1 MVNTVVSKIRV
12 RNPNKK
18 SAKYANASECRYIA
32 TRSGVWIDNKTNYS
46 FDEEN
51 QNLSMSDDKTYVSYI
66 CMRPNSHGLFGNIDV
81 EHLSTVCNKIK
92 HKTEEGNLI
101 YRGIVSLIEEDAI
114 NLGYYNQN
122 KWKNLL
128 NATMSS
134 IGSEFNIPIQNL
146 EWVAAYHFQE
156 GHPHVHY
163 MLWNKEQH
171 IASPYIHPSKQQRC
185 REIFSKEIFKDER
198 SLYIQEKTA
207 TRDLI
212 LEFGK
217 DIMSESETLVQ
228 DLIQLE
234 LKREKIPG
242 KIYSSEINTLSK
254 ELIGLANSLP
264 EKGKI
269 SYAYMPKE
277 IKEQICAITD
287 TFFNRV
293 DMRKELVNYLA
304 ATENISKS
312 YSTLQL
318 KQYIQK
324 SNAYKDLQKRLG
336 NIILKSASSVKKY
349 QEENRLPP
357 KLMDS
362 LFTSNVETEAINKLE
377 PININDNFNEFISN
391 SLNNFANSFDDEL
404 QPISSKQQDQS
415 SSSIG
420 ITKDSNTN
428 YWTKEYKKAKTNL
441 YGNKVVKPDI
451 ALAIS
456 LLKQETEKEN
466 PLAMYDL
473 GTFYETGNLDGID
486 INQEKAKSYY
496 LSAFKIIKN
505 VSETEN
511 NNYYMHYR
519 LGKMYQYGIGT
530 ETDLNKA
537 FDLYTSAAEAGNS
550 SAQYSLAKM
559 YLDGKAVEQN
569 FEQALKYFLS
579 SVNNAKRI
587 NPFSCYELGKM
598 YCNKDNEFYNL
609 EKGISYLDA
618 SAKQSNSYAQFFLGK
633 LYANKENNFYNIHTA
648 VSYLKDAAK
657 QGSILSQVELYKIYL
672 DKDLPYFD
680 PKSIEDL
687 KKLAESGNDI
697 AQCALGCTYLFNKD
711 FKEKKALAIYWLKK
725 AEKQGNTYATRI
737 LQQDREMTKAFMY
750 QQSFKTILNI
760 FDSMVSYNHETEY
773 EQNTQPISKEAVKDY
788 LKKKGINLERDN
800 F

>member
-18 SAKYANASECRYIA
+18 SAKFANASECRYIA

-46 FDEEN
+46 LDEEN
-51 QNLSMSDDKTYVSYI
+51 QKLSMSDNETYVSYI
-66 CMRPNSHGLFGNIDV
+66 SMRPNSHGLFGNIDV

-163 MLWNKEQH
+163 MLWNKEQQ

-217 DIMSESETLVQ
+217 DIMWESESLVQ
-228 DLIQLE
+228 DLIQME

-254 ELIGLANSLP
+254 ELIELANSLP

-336 NIILKSASSVKKY
+336 NIILKSAASVKKY

-391 SLNNFANSFDDEL
+391 SFDDEL
-404 QPISSKQQDQS
+404 QTMYSKQQDQS
-415 SSSIG
+415 ASSVG
-420 ITKDSNTN
+420 ITNDTNTN

-456 LLKQETEKEN
+456 LLKQEAEKEN
-466 PLAMYDL
+466 PLALYDF
-473 GTFYETGNLDGID
+473 GTFYEKGNLDGID

-505 VSETEN
+505 ISETEN

-537 FDLYTSAAEAGNS
+537 FDLYTSAAEAGDS
-550 SAQYSLAKM
+550 SAQYSLA
-559 YLDGKAVEQN
+559 
-569 FEQALKYFLS
+569 
-579 SVNNAKRI
+579 
-587 NPFSCYELGKM
+587 KM
-598 YCNKDNEFYNL
+598 YCNKDNEFYNV

-618 SAKQSNSYAQFFLGK
+618 SAKQGNSYAQLFLGK
-633 LYANKENNFYNIHTA
+633 LYANKENDFYNIHTA

-657 QGSILSQVELYKIYL
+657 QGNILSQVELYKIYL
-672 DKDLPYFD
+672 DKDLPYFN
-680 PKSIEDL
+680 PKTIEDF

-697 AQCALGCTYLFNKD
+697 AQCALGCTYLFNKY
-711 FKEKKALAIYWLKK
+711 FKEKKSIAIDWLKK

-750 QQSFKTILNI
+750 HQSFKTILNI

-773 EQNTQPISKEAVKDY
+773 EHNTQPISKEAVKDY